1 MPSRIRAHRILEQ
14 SCHTPPQGVKIISS
28 NRVYEST
35 CITGHSYSAPESQ
48 EVVRTEFHDTDMFSY
63 KGLSNMVPASAEKRC
78 DRIKALLWEPDG
90 FVLLYKCMGVQ
101 GRFRRLRSQLEVKQL
116 TSESTVNPQT

>member
-1 MPSRIRAHRILEQ
+1 MPSRIRAHRTLEQ

-63 KGLSNMVPASAEKRC
+63 KGLSNMVPASAENVVTGSKPCSGNPMDLCCCINVWASRAGSV
-78 DRIKALLWEPDG
+78 D
-90 FVLLYKCMGVQ
+90 
-101 GRFRRLRSQLEVKQL
+101 SEVSWK
-116 TSESTVNPQT
+116 